1 MDIRFLTTFLEVA
14 DTRHF
19 GRAAENLY
27 LTQSAV
33 SARIKL
39 LEEYFNT
46 ALFVRNRNS
55 IQITPAGE
63 KLIPFAQELSD
74 TLSKARK
81 SLAEEECQHISCAST
96 QNAFLLCFSRLLPNL
111 LGQFN
116 TVSFRHEIV
125 TIEQITRQLH
135 EHSIDFALTTSQVKS
150 DDIDSVLL
158 FEVSLCMYESGS
170 VTASDSPAEAITSN
184 AISPNAKASTL
195 RNDRHDINVDWSN
208 TVNDKLAK
216 MYPEMRKA
224 KLRTASVEVALAMA
238 SASPSRLILPDP
250 THAFLD
256 GNLKQNLE
264 AFHVSELAHAARE
277 PVYLNQL
284 KSQNNI
290 GVEEVTAY
298 MKAYVKT

>member
-46 ALFVRNRNS
+46 ALFIRNRNS

-63 KLIPFAQELSD
+63 KLIPFARELSE
-74 TLSKARK
+74 TLARTRK

-96 QNAFLLCFSRLLPNL
+96 PHAFQLCFCVFLPQLLAH
-111 LGQFN
+111 FDA
-116 TVSFRHEIV
+116 VSFRHEIV

-135 EHSIDFALTTSQVKS
+135 EHSVDFALSTTQVKS
-150 DDIDSVLL
+150 DDVNSVLL
-158 FEVSLCMYESGS
+158 FEIELSLYQSD
-170 VTASDSPAEAITSN
+170 ASDN
-184 AISPNAKASTL
+184 ASAL
-195 RNDRHDINVDWSN
+195 DINIEWPHTIS
-208 TVNDKLAK
+208 DKILK
-216 MYPEMRKA
+216 MYPEFKKA
-224 KLRTASVEVALAMA
+224 KLRTSSLDVALSMA
-238 SASPSRLILPDP
+238 KSQPSRLILPSLNSDHLTP
-250 THAFLD
+250 
-256 GNLKQNLE
+256 
-264 AFHVSELAHAARE
+264 ELIKLLSRFSSTQLSDDICV

-284 KSQNNI
+284 KNQNNV
-290 GVEEVTAY
+290 GVDEVISFLQSLA
-298 MKAYVKT
+298 KQAEGN

>member
-14 DTRHF
+14 ETRHF

-46 ALFVRNRNS
+46 ALFIRNRNS

-74 TLSKARK
+74 TIAKARK

-96 QNAFLLCFSRLLPNL
+96 QTAFLLCFSKLLPSIMS
-111 LGQFN
+111 QFN
-116 TVSFRHEIV
+116 TVSFRHEIA

-135 EHSIDFALTTSQVKS
+135 EHSIDFALTNSQVKS
-150 DDIDSVLL
+150 DDIDSILL
-158 FEVSLCMYESGS
+158 FDVPLHIYHSSKHLG
-170 VTASDSPAEAITSN
+170 EAVN
-184 AISPNAKASTL
+184 
-195 RNDRHDINVDWSN
+195 DINIEWSN
-208 TVNDKLAK
+208 STNEKIAK
-216 MYPEMRKA
+216 KFPELRKA
-224 KLRTASVEVALAMA
+224 KLRTSSIDVALTIANA
-238 SASPSRLILPDP
+238 ESCRLVLPAKK
-250 THAFLD
+250 HAFLD
-256 GNLKQNLE
+256 DTVKN
-264 AFHVSELAHAARE
+264 AIDSFHTEDLAPDISV

-284 KSQNNI
+284 KNQNNS
-290 GVEEVTAY
+290 GVEDVVSLI
-298 MKAYVKT
+298 KKLVN